1 MCFHTLALAQLWH
14 VFNMRNWREK
24 LLASQVTR
32 NHYVWLAIALCI
44 AILAVA
50 NLQPTLADALSL
62 APLPGKI
69 WLAVMGFSLV
79 PVVIREIAAALMRL
93 RRNGW

>member
-1 MCFHTLALAQLWH
+1 
-14 VFNMRNWREK
+14 
-24 LLASQVTR
+24 VTR

-50 NLQPTLADALSL
+50 DLQPTISDALSL
-62 APLPGKI
+62 APLPGEVWI
-69 WLAVMGFSLV
+69 ALVGFSLV
-79 PVVIREIAAALMRL
+79 PVIIREIAAAITRL

>member
-1 MCFHTLALAQLWH
+1 
-14 VFNMRNWREK
+14 MRNWREK
-24 LLASQVTR
+24 LLTSQVTR

-50 NLQPTLADALSL
+50 DLQPTVSDALSL
-62 APLPGKI
+62 APLPGEVWI
-69 WLAVMGFSLV
+69 TLVGFSLV
-79 PVVIREIAAALMRL
+79 PVIVREVAAAITRL